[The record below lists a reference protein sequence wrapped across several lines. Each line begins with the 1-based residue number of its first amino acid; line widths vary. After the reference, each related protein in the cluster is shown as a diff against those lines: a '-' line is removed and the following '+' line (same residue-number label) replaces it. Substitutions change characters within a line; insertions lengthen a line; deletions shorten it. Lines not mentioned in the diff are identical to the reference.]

1 MILIRNGERHLEW
14 FYKLELRWT
23 HHVSG
28 SFANYLKRLL
38 SKIEGKYAAIK
49 LTRYIYFS
57 WYHWNIFAFV
67 YRLLNRKSEKSN
79 FVRGNPDYPLF
90 FVFWL
95 TKTFQYKL
103 TKSETFFFLF
113 LHVFSSFLD
122 VRPFTRSPRSYSKTI
137 KTVKNQQ
144 KKS

>member
-23 HHVSG
+23 HHVSRTVSG

-38 SKIEGKYAAIK
+38 SKIEGKYAAFKI
-49 LTRYIYFS
+49 TRYIYFS

-90 FVFWL
+90 FCSLTHENVSVQTNKVRNVFFSFS
-95 TKTFQYKL
+95 TCI
-103 TKSETFFFLF
+103 FLF
-113 LHVFSSFLD
+113 FRRQTLH
-122 VRPFTRSPRSYSKTI
+122 TI
-137 KTVKNQQ
+137 TTKLFKNY
-144 KKS
+144 